1 MKTPKE
7 VRDNATGAVLIRVVN
22 EYVANW
28 QAQMSRT
35 EPDDLATWCDDME
48 QLTRR
53 AREYLAAQHT
63 GETDE
68 HQRNDTRRTER

>member
-7 VRDNATGAVLIRVVN
+7 VRDDTTGAVLIEAVN
-22 EYVANW
+22 KYVANW
-28 QAQMSRT
+28 EAQFRRT

-53 AREYLAAQHT
+53 AREYLAAQHM
-63 GETDE
+63 GETDDYKRSE
-68 HQRNDTRRTER
+68 K